1 MNFARHNPTAPAH
14 LTLLLVMLVGMTP
27 TLLHADHSYFQIEA
41 LTTERVDGVYRL
53 TARIDYELP
62 EVLLD
67 ALANGVDLVIQVEV
81 EVLRERDWWFDED
94 VATVTQRYQLI
105 YYALSR
111 MYVVRNLNTGVQQTF
126 PSLYSALHAIGQLR
140 DFPLIDAS
148 LLDPGQVYKARL
160 QARVAPEE
168 LPLPLRARAYL
179 DSDWRP
185 ASEWYTWYLP

>member
-1 MNFARHNPTAPAH
+1 MNFAHYNPGAAGR
-14 LTLLLVMLVGMTP
+14 LTLLIVMLVGLIP
-27 TLLHADHSYFQIEA
+27 ALPAAEQRYFRVES
-41 LTTERVDGVYRL
+41 LTTEKVDGVYRL
-53 TARIDYELP
+53 TASIDYQLP

-67 ALANGVDLVIQVEV
+67 ALANGVDLVIEVKV
-81 EVLRERDWWFDED
+81 EVLRERRWWIDED
-94 VATVTQRYQLI
+94 IAAVTQRYQLI

-126 PSLYSALHAIGQLR
+126 PSLYSALHAIGRLQ

-148 LLDPGQVYKARL
+148 LLDPQQVYKARL